1 MARLQVHKRWNAQ
14 FLRKQLDIRVT
25 EYAGLDPERY
35 EGFVQLEK
43 KTESEVFAYADGSN
57 DTPSY
62 AAMSLERV
70 ARRTLRKSS
79 ADLFGRRNGSRSAV
93 AFGSWEMVLSQLLRA
108 AYWRSIP
115 ASLPPRGYLVEVHEF
130 IEVFCMAMSMGW
142 TAQATRLH
150 HLILGMNPISPLWH
164 KDTFNPRWKEKPR
177 QPWARFTLSLCEQ
190 FYGLPP
196 IPKPP
201 HPYESPAFDALL
213 AVWRDPDPAVLT
225 EPLLKVCD
233 WHTHECMY
241 SRSDSPSKNVDFIN
255 DVLMGWPVEIHTV
268 FRLREQLGLTL
279 PTTPDHPLMQ
289 APMGAY
295 LPPTPIQ
302 MDDRLR
308 RVCARAFREHPGM
321 EELLSDVVPMDVR
334 H

>member
-1 MARLQVHKRWNAQ
+1 MHRVGIHKRWGAK
-14 FLRKQLDIRVT
+14 FLQRELDIRVT
-25 EYAGLDPERY
+25 AYAKLDPERH
-35 EGFVQLEK
+35 EASIELHRR
-43 KTESEVFAYADGSN
+43 SELAVNGYAAGDDSRL
-57 DTPSY
+57 SY
-62 AAMSLERV
+62 ATLSLEYV
-70 ARRTLRKSS
+70 AQNTLRQSS
-79 ADLFGRRNGSRSAV
+79 ADLFANRGGRRQSV
-93 AFGSWEMVLSQLLRA
+93 AFGAWEMVLSDLLWA
-108 AYWRSIP
+108 AHWRSTP
-115 ASLPPRGYLVEVHEF
+115 TGLPPRGYLFEVTEF
-130 IEVFCMAMSMGW
+130 AENFSMAMSMGW

-164 KDTFNPRWKEKPR
+164 KDTFNPRWKERPR

-225 EPLLKVCD
+225 EPLLEVCD

-241 SRSDSPSKNVDFIN
+241 SRSGSISKNVDFIN

-268 FRLREQLGLTL
+268 FRLREQLGLAL
-279 PTTPDHPLMQ
+279 PPTPDHPLMQ

-308 RVCARAFREHPGM
+308 RVCLRAFREHPGM